1 MLNDLDHFEAY
12 YADKLWNLLPAVYRA
27 EDTDQ
32 FDRNGPLREMVNRIG
47 AQVAIVRRNIDRV
60 WEDQSIETCDD
71 WVVPYIGDLI
81 GYRSLNEAGEPGGP
95 VTARSLQRSKI
106 LVPRREVAA
115 TLGNRRRKGTLAL
128 LELLSNEVAGAP
140 VRAVEFYKLLG
151 WTQHVNHPRPLQ
163 GRTVDLRQADALD
176 LIDTAFDSSAHTVA
190 VPRSSSLFTQGNFNL
205 TSVALF
211 AWRLKAYSV
220 TRAPAHCLDD
230 VGPHAHTFS
239 ALGQDTPLYNR
250 PRPDREPTHIA
261 EEPNLPVPI
270 RRRGFTEE
278 VVIDGKVHAQASAIY
293 YGTVENEVAQ
303 SVVIYAPDWPQK
315 GATQPI
321 PREAIIPADLKGWRY
336 RAPRDHVLVDPERG
350 RIIFPPGQL
359 PKKGIKVS
367 YHYGFSSDIG
377 GGEYQRQ
384 LTQPELFTLY
394 RVRKAAHQNEDK
406 TFPTIQE
413 ALNQW
418 RADKEKHQANSQQ
431 EKSADPQ
438 GQPDQAA
445 LRLQNAVIEIVDS
458 EVYTE
463 REALMIALQENESLQ
478 LRAANRTRPVIRMLD
493 YTEGMDAL
501 NVSGKKGSRFT
512 LDGLTLMGRGILIS
526 KGEGEI
532 TEYAQPPSKG
542 NEAGDLCAVTIRH
555 CTLVPGWE
563 LQGNCEPRHTEPSLL
578 LNHANAHVRIEH
590 SILGGIRVEA
600 DEVKTEPICLHISDS
615 IVDAT
620 SRELAALVSGTLPIA
635 YARLTIIRSTV
646 IGEIHTHAIVLAE
659 NCIFNSKVR
668 VARRQQG
675 CVRFS
680 YVPPGSRVPRKYEC
694 QPDSVIA
701 GIKDKDKDEEMRE
714 ALRVRP
720 QFNST
725 RYGTPTYCQLA
736 EACADEIKRGAD
748 DESEMGV
755 FHDLYQP
762 QRDANLRTRIDEY
775 TPAGMEAGVIYA
787 T

>member
-1 MLNDLDHFEAY
+1 MSKSLDRLY
-12 YADKLWNLLPAVYRA
+12 DLLPVVYRLRDA
-27 EDTDQ
+27 GE
-32 FDRNGPLREMVNRIG
+32 GYPLRTLLRVINE
-47 AQVAIVRRNIDRV
+47 QVDIVEEDIDQLYDN
-60 WEDQSIETCDD
+60 WFIETCED

-81 GYRSLNEAGEPGGP
+81 GYRALNSAGETGSA
-95 VTARSLQRSKI
+95 VTARSLQRNKF
-106 LVPRREVAA
+106 LVPRRDVAA

-128 LELLSNEVAGAP
+128 LELLANALAGSP

-151 WTQHVNHPRPLQ
+151 WTQNLNHSRPLQ

-190 VPRSSSLFTQGNFNL
+190 VRRSSSLFKPGNFNL
-205 TSVALF
+205 PSVAVF
-211 AWRLKAYSV
+211 AWRLKAYSI

-230 VGPHAHTFS
+230 VGPHAHVFS
-239 ALGQDTPLYNR
+239 ALGQDTPLFNH

-270 RRRGFTEE
+270 RRRAFTEE
-278 VVIDGKVHAQASAIY
+278 VVVDGKLRAQASAIY

-315 GATQPI
+315 GATQPL

-367 YHYGFSSDIG
+367 YYYGFSSDIG
-377 GGEYQRQ
+377 GGEYLRQ

-394 RVRKAAHQNEDK
+394 RVRKTPRQSGDK

-413 ALNQW
+413 ALSQW
-418 RADKEKHQANSQQ
+418 RTDKEKQQADSQQ
-431 EKSADPQ
+431 EKSADQQ
-438 GQPDQAA
+438 GQPDEAA
-445 LRLQNAVIEIVDS
+445 LRLQNAVIEIADS
-458 EVYTE
+458 DVYTE
-463 REALMIALQENESLQ
+463 REALIIALQKNESLQ

-501 NVSGKKGSRFT
+501 NVSGKQGSRFT
-512 LDGLTLMGRGILIS
+512 LDGLTVMGRGILIS
-526 KGEGEI
+526 KGEAEP
-532 TEYAQPPSKG
+532 TEYEQPPSQA
-542 NEAGDLCAVTIRH
+542 NEADDLCAVTIRH

-578 LNHANAHVRIEH
+578 LNYTTAHVRIEH

-600 DEVKTEPICLHISDS
+600 DQVKTEPVCLHISDS
-615 IVDAT
+615 ILDAT
-620 SRELAALVSGTLPIA
+620 SGELAALVSGTLPIA
-635 YARLTIIRSTV
+635 YTKLTIIRSTV
-646 IGEIHTHAIVLAE
+646 IGEIHTHAIELAE

-668 VARRQQG
+668 VARRQRG

-694 QPDSVIA
+694 QPDSVITD
-701 GIKDKDKDEEMRE
+701 ITDKDEEMRE

-762 QRDANLRTRIDEY
+762 QRDANLRTRLDEY
-775 TPAGMEAGVIYA
+775 TPAGMEAGIIYA